1 MLLFIYS
8 LVEEGVERVDIGE
21 RIEATFGKVILVK
34 PEDIEADPRWPIE
47 RLDLIDAKKWLGGPF
62 TRVPLI
68 VRRVDGGKFVAVS
81 PSRSFAAYR
90 ALVEAGEEDRMPVV
104 IASGMDEIDAKAVR
118 NAVEWYVEP
127 AHDGD
132 WMFRLAGAYAGLE
145 RCSGRSWMVGGPWRF
160 FAAACGTSTAM
171 LTRVQRIAHDAVP
184 EVISLVEEGVLTM
197 RAANEAAKLPPE
209 KQRAFAK
216 AVHDDGTRD
225 PRRAAML
232 IQCFVAPKLMPV
244 SELLDAIEALAMAV
258 RNGETGVGVDDAL
271 RVQEAAGALV
281 RAACGKR

>member
-1 MLLFIYS
+1 MLPFIHS
-8 LVEEGVERVDIGE
+8 LAQEEVDQLDIDG
-21 RIEATFGKVILVK
+21 RIEATFGKAILVK
-34 PEDIEADPRWPIE
+34 PEEVEADPRWPIE
-47 RLDLIDAKKWLGGPF
+47 HLDLIDAKKWLGGPF
-62 TRVPLI
+62 ARVPLI

-90 ALVEAGEEDRMPVV
+90 TLVEAGERDQLPVV
-104 IASGMDEIDAKAVR
+104 IALGMDEIDAKAVR

-145 RCSGRSWMVGGPWRF
+145 RCSDRSWMVGGPWRF

-171 LTRVQRIAHDAVP
+171 LTRVQRIARDAVP
-184 EVISLVEEGVLTM
+184 EVIALVEEGVLTM
-197 RAANEAAKLPPE
+197 RAANEAARLSPE

-216 AVHDDGTRD
+216 AVHDDGARD

-232 IQCFVAPKLMPV
+232 IRRFVAPRLMPV
-244 SELLDAIEALAMAV
+244 SELLDAIESLAVAV
-258 RNGETGVGVDDAL
+258 QNGETAMGVDEAL
-271 RVQEAAGALV
+271 RVQEAAGVLV
-281 RAACGKR
+281 RAACGK